1 MLKNYLQLIKKQKN
15 LVAFT
20 ASFGQASVI
29 FAFIVQAP
37 RFFSGAIQLGQ
48 LMQVNSA
55 FGRVQDSLSWFVDNY
70 DRVAVWRATADRLT
84 SFEAAMRAQRRRR
97 QRARAH
103 PGGRRRRPARRR
115 LRRRPARRRAR

>member
-1 MLKNYLQLIKKQKN
+1 MRVREYSEAIALDRGEKVEHGQLQLRFGAVLKNYLQLIRKQKN

-55 FGRVQDSLSWFVDNY
+55 FGRVQDSLS
-70 DRVAVWRATADRLT
+70 L
-84 SFEAAMRAQRRRR
+84 SLI
-97 QRARAH
+97 H
-103 PGGRRRRPARRR
+103 I
-115 LRRRPARRRAR
+115 